1 MASGSKSSAARPVL
15 EANKLRVGYGQ
26 SSVCGPVTTS
36 LRGGQVLAVV
46 GFNGAG
52 KSTAVR
58 TMVGKQA
65 AISGTALLDGVE
77 VDDRMVSYRK
87 KVAAVFDEDAFFSS
101 LTVAEHLTLVARGH
115 GVPDDVTAV
124 ATELEFFG
132 LKDHANVLPHSLS
145 SGQRRRML
153 LASAFIRPF
162 RLLVLDEPEQRL
174 DVLIRDRLAERIARC
189 AQAGAAVLL
198 VTHDVELLM
207 QAAGRSLFIDEEV
220 REMSPTD
227 SAARISTH

>member
-1 MASGSKSSAARPVL
+1 MASGSKSSARPVL
-15 EANKLRVGYGQ
+15 EAKSLRVGYGQ
-26 SSVCGPVTTS
+26 SSVCGAVTTS
-36 LRGGQVLAVV
+36 LRTSQVLAVV

-65 AISGTALLDGVE
+65 ALSGKALLDGAE
-77 VDDRMVSYRK
+77 VDDRQISYRK

-115 GVPDDVTAV
+115 GVDDDAAAV
-124 ATELEFFG
+124 SAELEFFG
-132 LKDHANVLPHSLS
+132 LADHADVLPHSLS

-153 LASAFIRPF
+153 LASAFVRPF

-189 AQAGAAVLL
+189 AKAGAAVLL
-198 VTHDVELLM
+198 VTHDVELLTR
-207 QAAGRSLFIDEEV
+207 AANRSLFIDEEV
-220 REMSPTD
+220 RELPPHE

>member
-1 MASGSKSSAARPVL
+1 MASRTKAAAKPVL
-15 EANKLRVGYGQ
+15 EAKGLRVGYGQ
-26 SSVCGPVTTS
+26 STVCGTVTTS
-36 LRGGQVLAVV
+36 LRAGQVLAVV

-65 AISGTALLDGVE
+65 AIDGKALLDGVE
-77 VDDRMVSYRK
+77 VDDRLISYRK

-115 GVPDDVTAV
+115 GVVDDEAAV
-124 ATELEFFG
+124 SAELDFFG
-132 LKDHANVLPHSLS
+132 LADHADVLPHSLS

-153 LASAFIRPF
+153 LASAFVRPF

-174 DVLIRDRLAERIARC
+174 DVLIRDRLAERIAGS
-189 AQAGAAVLL
+189 AKAGTAVLL
-198 VTHDVELLM
+198 VTHDVELLT

-220 REMSPTD
+220 RELSPRE
-227 SAARISTH
+227 SAARISAH